1 MHSHSH
7 YSFFLFVFIIYTLIN
22 IYVFY
27 RSKQALSQSKIVRT
41 IFYVVYFFLYIAFII
56 AMLGRNTFPLFVQKI
71 LYFPGTIWLG
81 MMLYLLLFF
90 ILTDLPYFFN
100 RFFHYL
106 PSTVAK
112 RYRKIQ
118 VLSGY
123 IIILCLIIYGNYQ
136 FRHPQIVEQKI
147 EIDKKAGDYKHLKV
161 VGVSDL
167 HLGVTVDKERLAQ
180 FVNLINDQH
189 PDLILIAGDLIDNNV
204 LPLEQE
210 RMQDVI
216 NALQAPLGTYFCL
229 GNHEYLSGIDG
240 SMNFLRKTNLHLL
253 VDTTVVIN
261 NSIQIIGRN
270 DEQGNRHRKS
280 LKKLVK
286 NLDASLPLLLLDH
299 EPFQLEQAEKYGID
313 LQFSGHTHQ
322 GQLFPNNLLI
332 RRMYELSYGYMQKGN
347 THYYVSSGLGLWGPP
362 LRIGTHS
369 EVVVFDIEFK

>member
-322 GQLFPNNLLI
+322 GQLFPANLLI